1 MQDAPLLISDIL
13 RHGQQVHGDSSVI
26 TVEAGGHRSATF
38 AEVATRVEK
47 LAAALTRLGVQPGD
61 RVGTFCWNNQGHL
74 EAYLAVPSMGAVL
87 HTLNIR
93 LPAEQLAY
101 VINHAEDRF
110 IIVDASLIPLLA
122 AVRDELKT
130 VETIIVAGEG
140 DTSALGETL
149 SYERLLAAEEPGFE
163 WPALDERSAAAMC
176 YTSGTT
182 GSPKG
187 VVYSHRSTWLHTLA
201 EQAASS
207 VGMTETDR
215 ILIIVPMFHANA
227 WGTPYAAWMAGT
239 DMIMPQMFLMGEQ
252 LAAVFNEFH
261 PTLACGVP
269 TIWNGLLALDTPIDF
284 STVRGITA
292 GGAAVPQSLIEAFEQ
307 RFGATIIQGWG
318 MTETSPLA
326 AFGLPPARKH
336 DGHDDM
342 YYKVKAGRVVA
353 GVEVRVRAED
363 GRVLPN
369 DGKSVGEFEIRGP
382 WVTGSYYKDEDPS
395 RFDDGWLRTG
405 DVGTLDEQGYM
416 TISDRT
422 KDVIKSG
429 GEWISSVELENAV
442 MAHPD
447 VFEAAVISVPDP
459 KWSERPLVAVVPKP
473 GRSPAPA
480 DLVAFLK
487 DRVPRWWLPEQ
498 WTFIDRGPQDE
509 RGQVRQEGHAGR
521 VRRWRLRGAEHAAAQ
536 VTAADDAVES
546 MAERLEGIVEELTD
560 MAIDAL
566 RRATSGDPDS
576 AETGEALALERR
588 IVKARR
594 ALERAVAALT
604 PAAREPLD
612 DGA

>member
-13 RHGQQVHGDSSVI
+13 RYGQQVHGDSTVV

-38 AEVATRVEK
+38 TEVAARAEK
-47 LAAALTRLGVQPGD
+47 LAKALQRLGVKDGD

-74 EAYLAVPSMGAVL
+74 EAYLAIPCMGAVL

-101 VINHAEDRF
+101 VINHAEDRV

-122 AVRDELKT
+122 VVKDELKT
-130 VETIIVAGEG
+130 VEIIIVAGEG

-163 WPALDERSAAAMC
+163 WPELDERSAAAMC

-182 GSPKG
+182 GNPKG
-187 VVYSHRSTWLHTLA
+187 VVYSHRSTWLHTMA
-201 EQAASS
+201 EQSASS
-207 VGMTETDR
+207 VGMTEKDR

-227 WGTPYAAWMAGT
+227 WGTPYGAWVAGT
-239 DMIMPQMFLMGEQ
+239 DIIMPQMFLMGEQ

-269 TIWNGLLALDTPIDF
+269 TIWNGLLQLDKPVDF
-284 STVRGITA
+284 SSVRAITA
-292 GGAAVPQSLIEAFEQ
+292 GGAAVPQALIEGFEK

-326 AFGLPPARKH
+326 AFGLPPARRLG
-336 DGHDDM
+336 GHDDM

-353 GVEVRVRAED
+353 GVEVRVVADD
-363 GRVLPN
+363 GTILPH
-369 DGKSVGEFEIRGP
+369 DGESAGEFEIRGP
-382 WVTGSYYKDEDPS
+382 WVTGSYYKDEDPTK
-395 RFDDGWLRTG
+395 FHDGWLRTG
-405 DVGTLDEQGYM
+405 DVGTLDQQGYM

-447 VFEAAVISVPDP
+447 VFEASVIAVPDP

-473 GRSPAPA
+473 GRTPSPS
-480 DLVAFLK
+480 DLVDFLVG
-487 DRVPRWWLPEQ
+487 RVPRWWLPNQ
-498 WTFIDRGPQDE
+498 WTFVPEIPKTSVGKFDKKLMRAAFA
-509 RGQVRQEGHAGR
+509 EGDYE
-521 VRRWRLRGAEHAAAQ
+521 VQTVSL
-536 VTAADDAVES
+536 
-546 MAERLEGIVEELTD
+546 
-560 MAIDAL
+560 
-566 RRATSGDPDS
+566 P
-576 AETGEALALERR
+576 
-588 IVKARR
+588 K
-594 ALERAVAALT
+594 
-604 PAAREPLD
+604 
-612 DGA
+612 